1 MKIIYFLLALGLINC
16 STVPS
21 VVYDLWYNYEYSLQ
35 KDLYHDFS
43 YYAFRIKT
51 NYLGFMDFEIK
62 ILESEYQEFKI
73 WVHEYEHSPD
83 IGSINR
89 NHKSEGYLKGSGSY
103 NEDKYKVYSYSFQAY
118 QKDSYFSIEL
128 EVPNYNSFS
137 YMMVRVNS
145 DKYHYSK
152 IKDLNF
158 NTDYPIDT
166 EKFTYT
172 QKRIPYL
179 YQIFIRIGVFDDDE
193 MEIQLTT
200 HEAYDKNTAF
210 KVDVCQYEKKP
221 TEEQVYYG
229 NKAAICQTG
238 LGNESK
244 KEGKYHY
251 PFTTGKGIRYLSIS
265 IINQLSNLD
274 YLYIYIYSKKGLAAA
289 IIAVI
294 VIVPAVIIGAVVY
307 FILKKLGICK

>member
-1 MKIIYFLLALGLINC
+1 MKIIYFLLVLGLINC

-35 KDLYHDFS
+35 KDLYHDFT
-43 YYAFRIKT
+43 YYAFRIPV
-51 NYLGFMDFEIK
+51 NYEGKMDFEIK
-62 ILESEYQEFKI
+62 ILESEYQKFKI
-73 WVHEYEHSPD
+73 WVHQYYYTPD
-83 IGSINR
+83 IDSINS
-89 NHKSEGYLKGSGSY
+89 NHKSEGYLSGSGSY
-103 NEDKYKVYSYSFQAY
+103 KEDKYKVYSYSFEAS
-118 QKDSYFSIEL
+118 KGSKYFSIEL

-137 YMMVRVNS
+137 YMIVRVNS

-166 EKFTYT
+166 EKFTGNN
-172 QKRIPYL
+172 KRIPPL

-274 YLYIYIYSKKGLAAA
+274 YLYIYIYSKKCLAAA

-307 FILKKLGICK
+307 LILKKLGICK